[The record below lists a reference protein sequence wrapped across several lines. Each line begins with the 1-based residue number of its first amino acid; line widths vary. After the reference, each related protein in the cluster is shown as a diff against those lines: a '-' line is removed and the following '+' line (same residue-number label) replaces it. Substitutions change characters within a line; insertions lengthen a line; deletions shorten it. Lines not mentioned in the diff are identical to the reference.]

1 MGGCSTTVRTPTW
14 SGAAGEYSVVLGSSL
29 RRRVIPGSCW
39 QRGSGK
45 LKGSLIK

>member
-1 MGGCSTTVRTPTW
+1 MGGCSTIATTPTW
-14 SGAAGEYSVVLGSSL
+14 SGAAGEYTVVPAFPLHH
-29 RRRVIPGSCW
+29 RAIPGSCW